1 MTSEVSARYCPVCGS
16 WLRVF
21 EPFGSRPRPNALC
34 PVCGCLER
42 HRLVWIFFEQKT
54 NFFDG
59 APKSMLHISPG
70 KKFEKRFK
78 QIAGLDYLSAGLTGN
93 YMVKMDIIDIQYA
106 DNSFDAV
113 YCSHVLE
120 HIPDDRKAMRE
131 MHRVLKV
138 GGWAIIMVPIRQK
151 GIPSD
156 PLVTDPVV
164 RKRVYGQSDH
174 VRVYGPDIKYRL
186 EEAGFTVM
194 QLRPPDIVDAEDI
207 VRFGLKEDEI
217 IFVCQKK

>member
-1 MTSEVSARYCPVCGS
+1 
-16 WLRVF
+16 
-21 EPFGSRPRPNALC
+21 
-34 PVCGCLER
+34 
-42 HRLVWIFFEQKT
+42 
-54 NFFDG
+54 
-59 APKSMLHISPG
+59 MLHIAPG

-106 DNSFDAV
+106 DNSFDVV

-138 GGWAIIMVPIRQK
+138 GGWAIIMVPIRPE
-151 GIPSD
+151 GTFED
-156 PLVTDPVV
+156 PLATDPVV

-194 QLRPPDIVDAEDI
+194 QLRPPDIVDAEGI
-207 VRFGLKEDEI
+207 VRFGLKENEI